1 MSEVQVIRGS
11 DLSTMT
17 SQTPGMHRA
26 TAVSGDTVGSKSL
39 WVGRVTLVPSAR
51 SGPHH
56 HGNAESVIC
65 VTSGRIRLRYGDRL
79 QNSLEAGPGDY
90 IYVPPRVIHQEIN
103 LSPSDPI
110 DSIVIRDSQV
120 NIVVN
125 VVLPD
130 EIVLER

>member
-1 MSEVQVIRGS
+1 MSEVRVIRAA
-11 DLSTMT
+11 DLSTQT

-26 TAVSGDTVGSKSL
+26 TAVSGETAGSRTL

-56 HGNAESVIC
+56 HGNCESVIC
-65 VTSGRIRLRYGDRL
+65 VTAGRIRLRFGDRL
-79 QNSLEAGPGDY
+79 QDSIEAGPGDY

-120 NIVVN
+120 NVVVN

>member
-1 MSEVQVIRGS
+1 MSEVRVIRAA
-11 DLSTMT
+11 DLSTQT
-17 SQTPGMHRA
+17 SQTSGTHRA
-26 TAVSGDTVGSKSL
+26 TAVSGDTVGSKTL
-39 WVGRVTLVPSAR
+39 WVGRVTLIPSAR

-65 VTSGRIRLRYGDRL
+65 VTAGRIRLRYGERL
-79 QNSLEAGPGDY
+79 QNSIEAGPGDY

-120 NIVVN
+120 NVVIN

>member
-1 MSEVQVIRGS
+1 MSEVRVVRG
-11 DLSTMT
+11 DELSTQT

-26 TAVSGDTVGSKSL
+26 TAVSGDTVGSKTL

-65 VTSGRIRLRYGDRL
+65 VTAGRIRLRFGDRL
-79 QNSLEAGPGDY
+79 QNSIEADPGDY

-120 NIVVN
+120 NVVVN

>member
-1 MSEVQVIRGS
+1 MSEVRVIRAA
-11 DLSTMT
+11 DLSTQT
-17 SQTPGMHRA
+17 SQTPGMRRA
-26 TAVSGDTVGSKSL
+26 TAVSGETAGSRTL

-56 HGNAESVIC
+56 HGNCESVIC
-65 VTSGRIRLRYGDRL
+65 VTAGRIRLRFGDRL
-79 QNSLEAGPGDY
+79 QDSVEAGPGDY
-90 IYVPPRVIHQEIN
+90 IFVPPRVIHQEIN

-120 NIVVN
+120 NVVVN